1 MKLHLPETFLTQA
14 QSIIREGPKQ
24 NPRRLRK
31 KSAKAQK
38 KIGKGS
44 KKNRRRLNNFFL
56 SLSRE
61 NSKPVSILI

>member
-44 KKNRRRLNNFFL
+44 KKDRQRLKKRSAKAQKKIGEGSIIFF
-56 SLSRE
+56 
-61 NSKPVSILI
+61 